1 MLAPHKGNTM
11 PELQTMNTPK
21 TAGFV
26 DANFSNANKRR
37 IQEQEE
43 ELKDLMGEKS
53 DDSEESDGE
62 TAASNKVQDA
72 SDPKQKEANAKD
84 EAQEDESLSSE
95 EKTYKKRY
103 SDLRS
108 HQNKQAEEL
117 KAIKTQLENAQE
129 RGDIRP
135 PKSDEDI
142 EEWTRQYPDVAAIVE
157 RIAEKKAQEKFSGA
171 ESRLQEIDRISAESD
186 RNRMEDEIRAMHPDF
201 DDLRSS
207 DVFHDWAGEQPKWV
221 QDALYENS
229 EDPASVTR
237 VIDLYKVD
245 KGLDNKTKKK
255 SSKSAASAVVTKR
268 TTKPDQSDPT
278 GNFSESQVHRMTASQ
293 YEKQSD
299 AIMESIRSGKFDYD
313 MTGGAR

>member
-1 MLAPHKGNTM
+1 MA
-11 PELQTMNTPK
+11 ELQAVETPRS
-21 TAGFV
+21 AGFV
-26 DANFSNANKRR
+26 DPNFSNANKRR

-43 ELKDLMGEKS
+43 ELKELMGEEEEEDLPIAAKS
-53 DDSEESDGE
+53 KDAEEG
-62 TAASNKVQDA
+62 
-72 SDPKQKEANAKD
+72 D
-84 EAQEDESLSSE
+84 EKLSSE

-117 KAIKTQLENAQE
+117 KAIKAQLDNAQE

-142 EEWTRQYPDVAAIVE
+142 EAWSREYPDVAAIVE

-186 RNRMEDEIRAMHPDF
+186 RNRMEEEIRAMHPDF
-201 DDLRSS
+201 DELRSS
-207 DVFHDWAGEQPKWV
+207 DGFHDWAGEQPKWV
-221 QDALYENS
+221 QNALYENA

-245 KGLDNKTKKK
+245 KGLDTKTRKKT
-255 SSKSAASAVVTKR
+255 SKSAASAVVTKR
-268 TTKPDQSDPT
+268 TTRPDQSDSS
-278 GNFSESQVHRMTASQ
+278 GNFSESQVHKMTAAQ
-293 YEKQSD
+293 YDKQSD
-299 AIMESIRSGKFDYD
+299 AIMEAIRSGKFDYD

>member
-1 MLAPHKGNTM
+1 MS
-11 PELQTMNTPK
+11 ELQTMEKPK

-26 DANFSNANKRR
+26 DPNFSNANKRR
-37 IQEQEE
+37 IQEQED
-43 ELKDLMGEKS
+43 ELKELMGEQS
-53 DDSEESDGE
+53 DDSEESDGK
-62 TAASNKVQDA
+62 TAASTQVQDEG
-72 SDPKQKEANAKD
+72 DTKQKEANAKD
-84 EAQEDESLSSE
+84 EAQEDKNLSSE

-117 KAIKTQLENAQE
+117 KALKVKLESAEE

-142 EEWTRQYPDVAAIVE
+142 EAWAKQYPDVAAIVE
-157 RIAEKKAQEKFSGA
+157 SIAEKKAQEKFSTA
-171 ESRLQEIDRISAESD
+171 EVRLQEIDRISAEAD
-186 RNRMEDEIRAMHPDF
+186 RKRMEDEIRAMHPDF
-201 DDLRSS
+201 DELRSS

-268 TTKPDQSDPT
+268 TTKPDQNDS
-278 GNFSESQVHRMTASQ
+278 NASFSESQVHRMTAAQ

-299 AIMESIRSGKFDYD
+299 AIMEAIRSGKFNYD

>member
-1 MLAPHKGNTM
+1 MA
-11 PELQTMNTPK
+11 ELQAVETPRS
-21 TAGFV
+21 AGFV
-26 DANFSNANKRR
+26 DPNYNNANKRR
-37 IQEQEE
+37 IQEQEA
-43 ELKDLMGEKS
+43 ELNDLMNSDEEAEEEQPKAAAPEAATEDGDEKLSGE
-53 DDSEESDGE
+53 ER
-62 TAASNKVQDA
+62 
-72 SDPKQKEANAKD
+72 
-84 EAQEDESLSSE
+84 
-95 EKTYKKRY
+95 TYKKRY

-117 KAIKTQLENAQE
+117 KALKAQLDNAQE

-142 EEWTRQYPDVAAIVE
+142 EAWSRQYPDVAAIVE

-171 ESRLQEIDRISAESD
+171 ESRLQEIDRITAESD

-201 DDLRSS
+201 NELRSS
-207 DVFHDWAGEQPKWV
+207 DEFHDWAGEQPKWV

-245 KGLDNKTKKK
+245 KGLDTKTRKK
-255 SSKSAASAVVTKR
+255 SSKAAASAVVTKR
-268 TTKPDQSDPT
+268 TTRPDQSDSS
-278 GNFSESQVHRMTASQ
+278 GNFSESQVHKMTAAQ
-293 YEKQSD
+293 YDKQSD
-299 AIMESIRSGKFDYD
+299 AIMEAIRAGKFDYD